1 MQNPIGGRSAQT
13 LCTLFKGEEVAV
25 PSITDLNQP
34 QTHSQQRLKNMETW
48 RLIPLE
54 THNAFMNMAIDEAI
68 LTARVANRVPNTL
81 RLYRWQPSAVSIGKN
96 QNPHNELYV
105 DNCRRIGIDIVRR
118 ISGGGTVFH
127 SATDEVTYS
136 VIAQTSNIAKDI
148 PATYQHIYA
157 AITDALRL
165 LGIPADYNTGDI
177 KNCPNLTVN
186 GKKISGSAQTIR
198 KGTVLQH
205 GTLLLNV
212 NFTEMFTALRVPW
225 ATNCMQVATIAKRK
239 ITSIHETLGHAIS
252 PETANNALIA
262 GFKNAF
268 SIQLATSELTPYE
281 RELAETLC
289 KEKYATD
296 QWNFNGKAP

>member
-1 MQNPIGGRSAQT
+1 MQ
-13 LCTLFKGEEVAV
+13 
-25 PSITDLNQP
+25 
-34 QTHSQQRLKNMETW
+34 TW
-48 RLIPLE
+48 RLIPLK

-68 LTARVANRVPNTL
+68 LTARIANRVPNTL
-81 RLYRWQPSAVSIGKN
+81 RLYQWQPSAVSIGKN
-96 QNPHNELYV
+96 QNPHNELHV
-105 DNCRRIGIDIVRR
+105 DNCRKMGIDIVRR

-136 VIAQTSNIAKDI
+136 ITAQTSNIAKDI
-148 PATYQHIYA
+148 PTTYQRIYA

-165 LGIPADYNTGDI
+165 LGIPADYNTGDA

-198 KGTVLQH
+198 KGVVLQH

-212 NFTEMFTALRVPW
+212 NFTEMFTLLRVPW
-225 ATNCMQVATIAKRK
+225 AKNCMQVTAVAKRK
-239 ITSIHETLGHAIS
+239 ITSIHEALGHAVS
-252 PETANNALIA
+252 PETASNVLIA

-268 SIQLATSELTPYE
+268 SIQLAISELTHYE
-281 RELAETLC
+281 RELTEKLC

-296 QWNFNGKAP
+296 EWNFNGKTTLN